1 MPPKLW
7 KVIFLRN
14 FLIRN
19 YPLLFIVNQLINQMM
34 IWLIFLFFYFYGFLL
49 IFFLSYFRFK
59 SLLLPL
65 CRYDEEIGPL
75 SPLSVSF
82 AAGISGSVA
91 AATSHCFDTA
101 KSRSQCIV
109 VPKVRYIYNI
119 TILV

>member
-7 KVIFLRN
+7 KVIFLRTG
-14 FLIRN
+14 
-19 YPLLFIVNQLINQMM
+19 YCKNQLINQMM
-34 IWLIFLFFYFYGFLL
+34 IWLIFLIFYFYGFLL
-49 IFFLSYFRFK
+49 TFFFSSYFLFK
-59 SLLLPL
+59 VLLLSL

-91 AATSHCFDTA
+91 AAASHCFDTA

-109 VPKVRYIYNI
+109 VPKVRYIYNVSLE
-119 TILV
+119 TILAS